1 MSNFDIITECPSYIR
16 DIDKLDKVRQTLKE
30 NEYKD
35 TWRNLTV
42 TYIYGSTGTGKTRSV
57 MEKYGYSNVYR
68 VTDYLHPFD
77 GYKGQDVILFEE
89 FRSSI
94 SIGHMLEY
102 IEGYPVELPC
112 RYVNKIA
119 CYTKVYICSN
129 IPLRKQ
135 YPNIQADENVS
146 YNAFLRRINFVHKFT
161 EFGEEYYTLEEYL
174 SGWRKCYIT
183 PFTN

>member
-1 MSNFDIITECPSYIR
+1 MD
-16 DIDKLDKVRQTLKE
+16 Q
-30 NEYKD
+30 
-35 TWRNLTV
+35 
-42 TYIYGSTGTGKTRSV
+42 
-57 MEKYGYSNVYR
+57 YGYSNVYR
-68 VTDYLHPFD
+68 VTDYSHPFD

-94 SIGHMLEY
+94 SVGNMLEY

-135 YPNIQADENVS
+135 YPNLQIDENVS
-146 YNAFLRRINFVHKFT
+146 YNAFLRRINYVHKFM
-161 EFGEEYYTLEEYL
+161 EYSEEHYTLEEYM
-174 SGWRKCYIT
+174 SGWRKCYVT
-183 PFTN
+183 PFAK